1 MEVYEEYERLPKVN
15 YRKKIAYVFSVPIAI
30 VLQTVIERV
39 VKEHD
44 DHGLP
49 ITEYVDV
56 FSIASTIGMGEGE
69 VEDALA
75 MLQRTHVLMH
85 TVDSELNHLFAV
97 NWQKYREYLDSTP
110 IDLDG
115 IVPEQNT

>member
-1 MEVYEEYERLPKVN
+1 MEAYEEYEQLPKVN
-15 YRKKIAYVFSVPIAI
+15 YRRKIAHVFSVQIAV
-30 VLQTVIERV
+30 VLQAVIERV

-49 ITEYVDV
+49 ITEYVNVDSFGIMSV
-56 FSIASTIGMGEGE
+56 TGMGEEE
-69 VEDALA
+69 VDNALS

-85 TVDSELNHLFAV
+85 IGDKDLNDLFAV

-110 IDLDG
+110 IEMDG
-115 IVPEQNT
+115 IVSE